1 MLLEV
6 SNLTVEYGGARAVKG
21 VSLNVSERGFVS
33 IIGANGAGKSS
44 ILQAIY
50 GLTPYISGEIRFK
63 GKSLKG
69 LRVHKFVRLGI
80 SYVPERKKLFPN
92 MTVLDNLK
100 MGAYSR
106 EKKELHSSLKMVLY
120 YFPILEERISQRAGL
135 LSGGEQQMLTIG
147 RGLISK
153 PSLLIL
159 DEPSLGL
166 APLLCS
172 KVGRIIK
179 ELNDAGITILLAEQN
194 ARMALTL
201 SHEVYVLGT
210 GEVRLSGKTADIAQD
225 ESVKSA
231 YLGG

>member
-6 SNLTVEYGGARAVKG
+6 SNLTVEYGGARAVNG
-21 VSLNVSERGFVS
+21 VSLKVSEGGFVS
-33 IIGANGAGKSS
+33 IIGANGAGKTS
-44 ILQAIY
+44 ILRAIY
-50 GLTPYISGEIRFK
+50 GIIPYISGEIKFQGK
-63 GKSLKG
+63 GLKG
-69 LRVHKFVRLGI
+69 MPVHKFVRLGI
-80 SYVPERKKLFPN
+80 SYVPERRRLFPN

-106 EKKELHSSLKMVLY
+106 ERTELHSSLKMVFS
-120 YFPILEERISQRAGL
+120 YFPVLEERISQRAGL

-172 KVGRIIK
+172 KFGRIIK
-179 ELNDAGITILLAEQN
+179 GLNNDGITILLAEQN

-201 SHEVYVLGT
+201 SHDVYVLGT